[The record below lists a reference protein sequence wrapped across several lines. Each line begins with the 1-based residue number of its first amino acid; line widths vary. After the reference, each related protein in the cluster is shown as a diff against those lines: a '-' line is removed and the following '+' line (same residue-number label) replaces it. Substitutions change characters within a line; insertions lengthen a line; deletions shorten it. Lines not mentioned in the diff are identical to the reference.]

1 MAWQQACV
9 VSRSPRLPAAAP
21 YRVLQLAGFTSFRR
35 TPSVS
40 VGAERS
46 PIPVLRAQNLGP
58 DDEVIV
64 CFDFNGVARSR
75 VAGEHGRTL
84 ISCWEAR
91 LQKCLPRAQGHTDV
105 AGSPALL
112 RGACGVL
119 RARRWHFFTYSGQKR
134 LE

>member
-1 MAWQQACV
+1 MAWQQARV
-9 VSRSPRLPAAAP
+9 VSRSPLFPSSRSLPGP
-21 YRVLQLAGFTSFRR
+21 TTCGFYQH
-35 TPSVS
+35 PSDSLS
-40 VGAERS
+40 VGADCS
-46 PIPVLRAQNLGP
+46 PIPVLRAQNPGP

-64 CFDFNGVARSR
+64 CFDFNGVAQSR

-105 AGSPALL
+105 AGSPTLL

-119 RARRWHFFTYSGQKR
+119 RAQRRHFFTCSGQKR